1 MGLGEGRQHLLR
13 TLVLPNE
20 AELYVAEVAG
30 PSWCGTALSAVVV
43 PDVETWHVA
52 DSEALV
58 RPRAQPAG
66 LKDKLLRLI
75 EPLHERT
82 QQRSIDGNSEQSEL
96 SSGC

>member
-1 MGLGEGRQHLLR
+1 VGLGEGRQHLLR

-43 PDVETWHVA
+43 PNVETWHVA

-66 LKDKLLRLI
+66 LKDKLLRL
-75 EPLHERT
+75 RT